1 MSVDLAEWSE
11 KYQMAVNNPPD
22 TGAILRPVDGDAILV
37 VEAQEGK
44 PPFIYGKC
52 YVSEVPEV
60 EPGWYLQSDENKSHH
75 GWKCILMS
83 RARASL
89 IGSIGLTGDTVK
101 VKSLKVVKQS
111 QSGKS
116 LLCEVHEYV

>member
-1 MSVDLAEWSE
+1 MSVDLAEWSS
-11 KYQMAVNNPPD
+11 KYQNAISNPPD
-22 TGAILRPVDGDAILV
+22 TDDILRPVDGDAILV
-37 VEAQEGK
+37 VESQEGK

-52 YVSEVPEV
+52 YVSEVPDV
-60 EPGWYLQSDENKSHH
+60 EPGWYLQSDENKAHH

-83 RARASL
+83 KARATL
-89 IGSIGLTGDTVK
+89 IANVGLSGETVK
-101 VKSLKVVKQS
+101 VKSLKVIKRS